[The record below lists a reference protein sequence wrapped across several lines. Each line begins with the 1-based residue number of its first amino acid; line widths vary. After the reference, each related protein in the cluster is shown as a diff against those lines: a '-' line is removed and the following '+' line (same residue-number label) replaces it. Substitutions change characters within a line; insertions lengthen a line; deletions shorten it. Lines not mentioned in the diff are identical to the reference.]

1 MKIIKTKLFK
11 SLLVSFIIGIFIGII
26 CFILLSSKE
35 KISLSNNLTNYI
47 NLIHDGNFKYFPSLI
62 KSFISNYKYLVLI
75 WIFGIIFFCSL
86 LIPFIII
93 YRGILLGFTI
103 SSIIYVFHIKGLL
116 YSLIMMIPS
125 AIINEFIFILISYYS
140 ITFSTNCFN
149 VIKKDKTINLRQ
161 FIKNYFYIFL
171 VLSSCIL
178 LSSVYEIYI
187 GSNIIKFVV

>member
-11 SLLVSFIIGIFIGII
+11 SLLISFSIGVFIGII
-26 CFILLSSKE
+26 CFILLSFSE
-35 KISLSNNLTNYI
+35 KMSLSSDLTNYI
-47 NLIHDGNFKYFPSLI
+47 NLIHDGNFKYFPSFI

-75 WIFGIIFFCSL
+75 WVFGIVFFCSL

-125 AIINEFIFILISYYS
+125 TIINEFIFILISYYS
-140 ITFSTNCFN
+140 ITFSTKCFN
-149 VIKKDKTINLRQ
+149 AIKKDKTINLRQ

-171 VLSSCIL
+171 VLSFCIL

>member
-47 NLIHDGNFKYFPSLI
+47 NLIHDGNFKYFPSLV

-116 YSLIMMIPS
+116 YSLILMIPS
-125 AIINEFIFILISYYS
+125 VIINEFIFILISYYS
-140 ITFSTNCFN
+140 ITFSTKCFN
-149 VIKKDKTINLRQ
+149 VINKDKTINLRQ

>member
-11 SLLVSFIIGIFIGII
+11 SLLISFSIGVFIGII
-26 CFILLSSKE
+26 CFILLSFSE
-35 KISLSNNLTNYI
+35 KVSLSSDLTNYI
-47 NLIHDGNFKYFPSLI
+47 NLIHDGNFKYFPSFI

-75 WIFGIIFFCSL
+75 WVFGIVFFCSL

-103 SSIIYVFHIKGLL
+103 SSIIYVFHIKGFL
-116 YSLIMMIPS
+116 YSLIMLIPS
-125 AIINEFIFILISYYS
+125 TIINEFIFILVSYYS
-140 ITFSTNCFN
+140 ITFATKCFN

>member
-11 SLLVSFIIGIFIGII
+11 SLLISFSIGVFIGII
-26 CFILLSSKE
+26 CFILLSFSE
-35 KISLSNNLTNYI
+35 KMSLSSDLTNYI

-125 AIINEFIFILISYYS
+125 TIINEFIFILISYYR
-140 ITFSTNCFN
+140 ITFATKCFN
-149 VIKKDKTINLRQ
+149 AITKDKTINLRQ
-161 FIKNYFYIFL
+161 FIKNYFYILL
-171 VLSSCIL
+171 VLSFCIL

>member
-103 SSIIYVFHIKGLL
+103 SSIIYVFHIKGIL

-125 AIINEFIFILISYYS
+125 TIINEFIFILISYYS
-140 ITFSTNCFN
+140 ITFSTKCFN

>member
-11 SLLVSFIIGIFIGII
+11 SLLISFCIGFFIGII
-26 CFILLSSKE
+26 CFILLSSSE
-35 KISLSNNLTNYI
+35 KMSLSSDLTNYI
-47 NLIHDGNFKYFPSLI
+47 NLIHDGNFKYFTSLI

-75 WIFGIIFFCSL
+75 WIFGIVFFCSL
-86 LIPFIII
+86 LIPFIIV

-116 YSLIMMIPS
+116 YALILLIPS
-125 AIINEFIFILISYYS
+125 TIINEFIFILIGYYS
-140 ITFSTNCFN
+140 ITFATKSFN
-149 VIKKDKTINLRQ
+149 AIKKDKTINLRQ

-171 VLSSCIL
+171 VLSFCIL

>member
-11 SLLVSFIIGIFIGII
+11 SLLISFCIGVFIGII
-26 CFILLSSKE
+26 CFILLSSSE
-35 KISLSNNLTNYI
+35 KMSLSSDLTNYI
-47 NLIHDGNFKYFPSLI
+47 NLIHDGNFKYFTSLI

-75 WIFGIIFFCSL
+75 WIFGIVFFCSL
-86 LIPFIII
+86 LIPFIIV

-116 YSLIMMIPS
+116 YALILLIPS
-125 AIINEFIFILISYYS
+125 TIINEFIFILIGYYS
-140 ITFSTNCFN
+140 ITFATKSFN
-149 VIKKDKTINLRQ
+149 AIKKDKTINLRQ

-171 VLSSCIL
+171 VLSFCIL

>member
-62 KSFISNYKYLVLI
+62 QSFISNYKYLVLI

-116 YSLIMMIPS
+116 YSLILMIPS
-125 AIINEFIFILISYYS
+125 VIINEFIFILISYYS
-140 ITFSTNCFN
+140 ITFSTKCFN

>member
-75 WIFGIIFFCSL
+75 WVFGIVFFCSL

-125 AIINEFIFILISYYS
+125 TIINEFIFILISYYS
-140 ITFSTNCFN
+140 ITFSTKCFN
-149 VIKKDKTINLRQ
+149 VINKDKTINLRQ

>member
-47 NLIHDGNFKYFPSLI
+47 NLIHDGNFKYFPSLV

-116 YSLIMMIPS
+116 YSLMLMIPS
-125 AIINEFIFILISYYS
+125 VIINEFIFILIRYYS
-140 ITFSTNCFN
+140 ITFSTKCFN